1 MMNGEAYAKTSASKP
16 LMGKCVMVTRER
28 SQARELVE
36 QIEALGGEAFAFPL
50 LKMIPPHDYKQLDE
64 AIRTLDTYD
73 WLIFTSVN
81 GVRFFFERMDGL
93 GVAVQEY
100 AGRVAAVGPKT
111 AAALEERGLLVE
123 VIPSDFVAEG
133 LLTSL
138 RTELLDG
145 QRVLL
150 PRADIARKLLPEE
163 LRKMGMAVTEVDVY
177 QTVID
182 AEMAPQ
188 AAERLQRG
196 EIDAILFT
204 SSSTVSHFVQ
214 AMSSWITP
222 TWLDRVHIAC
232 IGPITAQ
239 TAQKLGLQV
248 DVVAQEYTID
258 GLLDA
263 LLKNLGGESHDKQ
276 I

>member
-1 MMNGEAYAKTSASKP
+1 MMSGEAYAKTSASKP
-16 LMGKCVMVTRER
+16 LTGKCVMVTRER

-50 LKMIPPHDYKQLDE
+50 LKMTPPHDYKQLDE

-93 GVAVQEY
+93 GVAVQGY

-138 RTELLDG
+138 QTKLLAG

-163 LRKMGMAVTEVDVY
+163 LRKMGMDVTEVDVY

-222 TWLDRVHIAC
+222 TCLDRVHIAC

-239 TAQKLGLQV
+239 TAQNLGLQV
-248 DVVAQEYTID
+248 NVVAQEYTID